1 MTARQKKI
9 RKVMGEF
16 EAGTLKSSSGE
27 IVKDPRQAMAI
38 AMSEAGASTEGKSDD
53 YIAGYLDEMM
63 GPGEKRCRGY
73 LQKLSEDRRKKKKN

>member
-1 MTARQKKI
+1 MTGRRAKI
-9 RKVMGEF
+9 RKVMNEF

-38 AMSEAGASTEGKSDD
+38 ALSEAGVSKEGKSDE
-53 YIAGYLDEMM
+53 YVAGYLDEMM

-73 LQKLSEDRRKKKKN
+73 LKKLSEDRRKRKK

>member
-1 MTARQKKI
+1 MTERQKKI

-27 IVKDPRQAMAI
+27 AVKDPRQAMAI
-38 AMSEAGASTEGKSDD
+38 ALSEAGVSKEGKSDE
-53 YIAGYLDEMM
+53 YVAGYIDEMM

-73 LQKLSEDRRKKKKN
+73 LKKLGEDKRKKK